1 MGLTHMVSSGHYLAA
16 AAGYRILEQG
26 GNAVDAGVASG
37 IAINVTL
44 PNATN
49 FGGVAPI
56 MIYMADTD
64 RVNTISGLGRWPKST
79 SLDFYTSELGSN
91 IPKGIHRTIVPSAP
105 DAWLTALEHF
115 GTLTLRDVLQPALDL
130 AQHGFPISNTT
141 SKVLK
146 KLSDAVNEDLDEWK
160 TTFEL
165 FSRNGKILDEGDVL
179 FQPDLGRTFE
189 RLLEVE
195 SENSSRGR
203 SAAIRAAR
211 DFFYK
216 GEIAE
221 EIVRYS
227 KSLGGQLSA
236 KDLSDFSVEIECPPS
251 GKYKEFDI
259 FTCGPWSQ
267 GPVTAQVL
275 QMLEADEVSTMAPN
289 SPDYI
294 HLLSQALNLAFSDR
308 HYYYGD
314 PDFVDVPISG
324 LLSPGYTSLQR
335 SRISLQNA
343 FSEMPAPGDPWAF
356 QTKKKKVCQSRK
368 LSANVGRLEQ
378 DTSYTCVVDRWGN
391 SFSATP
397 SDAVFGSPIVP
408 GLGLIISS
416 RGTQSWLEK
425 DHPSCIAPWKR
436 PRLTPNPAMAFK
448 NGKLF
453 MPFGTPGGDAQCPAM
468 VQTFLN
474 IVEFGMN
481 PQQAIEAPRF
491 VPWNFPNSFWPHAYH
506 PGLIQLEGRIS
517 REVGR
522 ELSRKGHT
530 VQYLEDWSPSTGA
543 MSAIVVDCE
552 SGRLTAGADPR
563 RDAYA
568 IGR

>member
-1 MGLTHMVSSGHYLAA
+1 
-16 AAGYRILEQG
+16 
-26 GNAVDAGVASG
+26 
-37 IAINVTL
+37 
-44 PNATN
+44 
-49 FGGVAPI
+49 
-56 MIYMADTD
+56 
-64 RVNTISGLGRWPKST
+64 
-79 SLDFYTSELGSN
+79 
-91 IPKGIHRTIVPSAP
+91 
-105 DAWLTALEHF
+105 
-115 GTLTLRDVLQPALDL
+115 
-130 AQHGFPISNTT
+130 
-141 SKVLK
+141 
-146 KLSDAVNEDLDEWK
+146 
-160 TTFEL
+160 
-165 FSRNGKILDEGDVL
+165 
-179 FQPDLGRTFE
+179 
-189 RLLEVE
+189 
-195 SENSSRGR
+195 
-203 SAAIRAAR
+203 
-211 DFFYK
+211 
-216 GEIAE
+216 
-221 EIVRYS
+221 
-227 KSLGGQLSA
+227 
-236 KDLSDFSVEIECPPS
+236 
-251 GKYKEFDI
+251 
-259 FTCGPWSQ
+259 
-267 GPVTAQVL
+267 
-275 QMLEADEVSTMAPN
+275 MLEADEVSTMAPN

-356 QTKKKKVCQSRK
+356 ETKKKKVCQSRK

-416 RGTQSWLEK
+416 RGAQSWLEK

-491 VPWNFPNSFWPHAYH
+491 VPWNFPNSFWPHQYD
-506 PGLIQLEGRIS
+506 PGRLELEGRIDS
-517 REVGR
+517 EVIEKLLG
-522 ELSRKGHT
+522 LGHHVKT
-530 VQYLEDWSPSTGA
+530 LKDWSPVMGA
-543 MSAIVVDCE
+543 LSAIVVDHE
-552 SGRLTAGADPR
+552 MGTLIGGADPR
-563 RDAYA
+563 RDSYA